1 MNTSEINVE
10 IGIKQVGRPLTF
22 TTEQSADSVIDD
34 LNEAIANG
42 STTRLTDAKGRRI
55 LIPGSAVG
63 YAVVGAQKARPLG
76 FGPLNQ

>member
-1 MNTSEINVE
+1 MNVE
-10 IGIKQVGRPLTF
+10 IGIKQVGRTLTF
-22 TTEQSADSVIDD
+22 TTEQSADSVMDD

-42 STTRLTDAKGRRI
+42 STAQLTDAKDRRI

-63 YAVVGAQKARPLG
+63 YAIVGAQTARPLG